1 MRSQGTA
8 AAIVTLITLIL
19 IAPHGHARTELNFS
33 LLVING
39 EQRTAYLKQVQAFEK
54 ENPSIKVKIRGV
66 PSAEYKANIENWLKA
81 KQHSDVMFWFSGE
94 RLNWFVSQELVT
106 PIDEVWANHKLEKRI
121 TPSAR
126 SAIEI
131 GNIKYGLPIHYYH
144 WGIYYNIDVF
154 KRFRLEE
161 PSSWKDFVH
170 ICETLKKHGIIPI
183 AIGSKEIW
191 PVASWFDYLN
201 LRVNG
206 LEYHK
211 QLLGGKIS
219 YKDAGVKNVFAHF
232 ATLVNNNYFLEGHPK
247 ITWKDALP
255 YLYRGLA
262 GMYLMGNF
270 WTSQIPESYD
280 KKISLFK
287 FPQVDSSMPFYE
299 EAPTDILII
308 PKNVQHR
315 KEAELFL
322 EFMSRPEVQSH
333 LNDAIGTLAPQISAH
348 QETDKFLTLG
358 RAILENAQGASQYY
372 DRDSPQPIA
381 IEGMKQMQHFMQ
393 KPHALPVI
401 LNELEALRKQSFNK

>member
-1 MRSQGTA
+1 MRSLGTA
-8 AAIVTLITLIL
+8 SAIVTLITLML
-19 IAPHGHARTELNFS
+19 IAPQGHARTELNFS

-54 ENPSIKVKIRGV
+54 ENPSIKVNIKGIH
-66 PSAEYKANIENWLKA
+66 SAQYKTNIESWLKA
-81 KQHSDVMFWFSGE
+81 EQHSDVMFWFSGE
-94 RLNWFVSQELVT
+94 RLNWFVSQGLVA
-106 PIDEVWANHKLEKRI
+106 PIDRFWLEHKLGKRI

-131 GNIKYGLPIHYYH
+131 GKIKYGLPIHYYH
-144 WGIYYNIDVF
+144 WAIYYNIDVF
-154 KRFRLEE
+154 NKHGLKE
-161 PSSWKDFVH
+161 PNSWQDFVQV
-170 ICETLKKHGIIPI
+170 CETLKKNGIIPI
-183 AIGSKEIW
+183 AIGSKEVW

-201 LRVNG
+201 LRING

-219 YKDAGVKNVFAHF
+219 YNDVGVNKVFAHF
-232 ATLVNNNYFLEGHPK
+232 ATLVNNNYFLEGHSK

-270 WTSQIPESYD
+270 WTSQIPKSYD
-280 KKISLFK
+280 QKISLFK
-287 FPQVDSSMPFYE
+287 FPQIDKRIPFYE

-315 KEAELFL
+315 EEAELFL

-333 LNDAIGTLAPQISAH
+333 LNDAIGTLAPQIS
-348 QETDKFLTLG
+348 
-358 RAILENAQGASQYY
+358 S
-372 DRDSPQPIA
+372 
-381 IEGMKQMQHFMQ
+381 
-393 KPHALPVI
+393 KPR
-401 LNELEALRKQSFNK
+401 NR